1 MLHTDVY
8 PLFFV
13 GGGWEWWADAVSHY
27 TSTFK
32 KGFELVLLLSLVLV
46 ILNFEGGH
54 IRNGV
59 NNVDFVY
66 NTFQVGDFITIP

>member
-13 GGGWEWWADAVSHY
+13 GGRGVGWEWWADAVSHC

-46 ILNFEGGH
+46 ILK
-54 IRNGV
+54 
-59 NNVDFVY
+59 
-66 NTFQVGDFITIP
+66 GDI

>member
-8 PLFFV
+8 PFSSW
-13 GGGWEWWADAVSHY
+13 GGGVGWEWWADAVSHY

-46 ILNFEGGH
+46 ILK
-54 IRNGV
+54 
-59 NNVDFVY
+59 
-66 NTFQVGDFITIP
+66 GDI